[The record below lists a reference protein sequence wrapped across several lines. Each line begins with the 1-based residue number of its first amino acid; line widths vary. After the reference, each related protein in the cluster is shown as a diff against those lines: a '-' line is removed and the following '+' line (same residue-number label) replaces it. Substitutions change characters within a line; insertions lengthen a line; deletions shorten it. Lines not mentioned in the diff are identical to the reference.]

1 MTAAGQRNR
10 NHVQDFVKFVNV
22 PFAMEEVLYDPQ
34 TSGGLLIS
42 VSPKEYEN
50 MMRDFKTSGLDTTVS
65 VIGTVAP
72 KSDKLIRLF

>member
-1 MTAAGQRNR
+1 MIHRLPA
-10 NHVQDFVKFVNV
+10 DFI
-22 PFAMEEVLYDPQ
+22 
-34 TSGGLLIS
+34 IS